1 MTIAQPFAPQPAP
14 IVGAAPT
21 MRTPEQEEQHT
32 QAKAQKKARKHERL
46 RAFFAWCAGCR
57 CMGGS
62 F

>member
-1 MTIAQPFAPQPAP
+1 MTTAQPFVPQPAP
-14 IVGAAPT
+14 IIGAET
-21 MRTPEQEEQHT
+21 FVRTPEHAQQHA
-32 QAKAQKKARKHERL
+32 QAKARKKERKNERL